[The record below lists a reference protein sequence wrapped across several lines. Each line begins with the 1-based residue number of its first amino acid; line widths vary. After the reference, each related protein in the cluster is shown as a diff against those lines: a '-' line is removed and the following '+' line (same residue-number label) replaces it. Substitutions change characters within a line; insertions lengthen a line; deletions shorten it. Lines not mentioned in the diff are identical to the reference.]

1 MIKIEGQLLGPLGT
15 NCYFVTNDETKEMVI
30 IDPPVFLQRIADE
43 IREKGLTLRAI
54 LLTHGHYD
62 HILGVAHIKDDYP
75 DAKIAIH
82 PYDSPCLK
90 CEDISLA
97 THVDHGIQKYVDYD
111 LLAEEGFEAKIGDIT
126 LHTIHTPGH
135 TLGGVCYLEE
145 TERVMFSGDTLFCRT
160 VGRTDLPGGD
170 WQAMVE
176 SLKRLAALDG
186 EYTVYTG
193 HNRSTTLSEERV
205 RNRYLRKIPRG
216 EL

>member
-1 MIKIEGQLLGPLGT
+1 ML
-15 NCYFVTNDETKEMVI
+15 V
-30 IDPPVFLQRIADE
+30 
-43 IREKGLTLRAI
+43 
-54 LLTHGHYD
+54 
-62 HILGVAHIKDDYP
+62 
-75 DAKIAIH
+75 
-82 PYDSPCLK
+82 LK
-90 CEDISLA
+90 L
-97 THVDHGIQKYVDYD
+97 V
-111 LLAEEGFEAKIGDIT
+111 
-126 LHTIHTPGH
+126 
-135 TLGGVCYLEE
+135 GGVCYLEE